1 MTTFQMNIT
10 EFNVC
15 TMYHPQCSLY
25 SKKDIKCAKKQEKLI
40 IIKVKGI
47 QYIQTMG
54 PPR

>member
-1 MTTFQMNIT
+1 MS
-10 EFNVC
+10 V
-15 TMYHPQCSLY
+15 QCIIHSVLY